1 MTQQPCFWIYTQG
14 QGNIY
19 ISKSYLLPE
28 FTTALIRM
36 GKICVVSIHNINT
49 YIYIHVRIYT
59 RLYLHMY
66 NICIYT
72 CVCLYMIYI
81 IYKTL

>member
-1 MTQQPCFWIYTQG
+1 MTQQPCFWIYIQG

-28 FTTALIRM
+28 FTTALIRI

-49 YIYIHVRIYT
+49 LYTYMFAYIHG
-59 RLYLHMY
+59 
-66 NICIYT
+66 CIYT
-72 CVCLYMIYI
+72 YTTYVYTHVYVCI
-81 IYKTL
+81 